1 MKYKRVPFEMKK
13 KIVAEA
19 METGKFNVV
28 ARMYGIA
35 HSTLGGWLSDR

>member
-1 MKYKRVPFEMKK
+1 MKK